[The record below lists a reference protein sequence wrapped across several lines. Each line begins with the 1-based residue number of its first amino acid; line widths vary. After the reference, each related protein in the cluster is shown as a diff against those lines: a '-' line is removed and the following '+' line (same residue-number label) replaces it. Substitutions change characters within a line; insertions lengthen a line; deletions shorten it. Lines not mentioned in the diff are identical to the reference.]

1 MILGCLV
8 GGVNAAHHR
17 RGFFRDDQDPLGKIG
32 PDVTSSGA
40 GFQHNLGDQ
49 RGPDQSG
56 AIVRSITVSLLDA
69 LLPGQIGKCLPGE
82 DHKQF
87 RVSATEN
94 RRTEQEMLTRRSRN
108 KTNSPIYKDS
118 FIIIQTC

>member
-56 AIVRSITVSLLDA
+56 AIV
-69 LLPGQIGKCLPGE
+69 KK
-82 DHKQF
+82 H
-87 RVSATEN
+87 N
-94 RRTEQEMLTRRSRN
+94 RIAARRAVAR
-108 KTNSPIYKDS
+108 PDW
-118 FIIIQTC
+118 QMPAGRGL